1 MTVLFGTSIPVG
13 QAQAQVHAAVGVA
26 TAPAATAPA
35 ATAPAATAPAA
46 TAPAA
51 GAGRTPAA
59 AATRRPSE
67 GSVHS
72 WDLSTGVDG
81 PGTRF
86 VTFLAGCPLSCLYC
100 HNPDTMRMRNGKR
113 TSADEVIAEAGKYT
127 RFIAASG
134 GGATISGGEPLLQ
147 PVFAGELLHRM
158 KNDLGLHTALDT
170 SGFLGARATDALL
183 RDVDL
188 VLLDIKSWDRA
199 TYRKVTGRP
208 LEPTLDFARRLAD
221 LGKEVHLRF
230 VLVPGLTD
238 GRENVEGV
246 ADFAAALGNVSRVDV
261 LPFHKLG
268 ESKWEA
274 LGMPFTLRDTP
285 SPGAEQVAAAK
296 AAFAARGLTA
306 V

>member
-1 MTVLFGTSIPVG
+1 MTTLLPP
-13 QAQAQVHAAVGVA
+13 APPLAAPGRR
-26 TAPAATAPA
+26 PAFA
-35 ATAPAATAPAA
+35 AA
-46 TAPAA
+46 
-51 GAGRTPAA
+51 TPAA
-59 AATRRPSE
+59 AATGRPVV

-86 VTFLAGCPLSCLYC
+86 VTFLSGCPLTCLYC
-100 HNPDTMRMRNGKR
+100 HNPDTWRMRDGKR
-113 TSADEVIAEAGKYT
+113 TTADEVLAEAGKYT

-147 PVFAGELLHRM
+147 PAFTGELLHRF
-158 KNDLGLHTALDT
+158 KHELGLHTALDT
-170 SGFLGARATDALL
+170 SGFLGVRATDALL
-183 RDVDL
+183 RDTDL

-208 LEPTLDFARRLAD
+208 LQPTLDFARRLAG
-221 LGKEVHLRF
+221 LGQEVHVRF

-238 GRENVEGV
+238 APANIEGV
-246 ADFAAALGNVSRVDV
+246 AAFAASLGNVTRVDV

-268 ESKWEA
+268 EAKWQA
-274 LGMPFTLRDTP
+274 LGRRFVLHDTP
-285 SPGAEQVAAAK
+285 APTAEQTALARSV
-296 AAFAARGLTA
+296 FASHGLLA

>member
-1 MTVLFGTSIPVG
+1 MTVLFGTSLPVG
-13 QAQAQVHAAVGVA
+13 HANAISVS
-26 TAPAATAPA
+26 
-35 ATAPAATAPAA
+35 
-46 TAPAA
+46 A
-51 GAGRTPAA
+51 GQTPAA
-59 AATRRPSE
+59 AATQRPSE
-67 GSVHS
+67 GTVHS

-86 VTFLAGCPLSCLYC
+86 VTFLSGCPLTCLYC

-113 TSADEVIAEAGKYT
+113 TSADDVIAEAGKYT
-127 RFIAASG
+127 KFISAAG

-188 VLLDIKSWDRA
+188 VLLDIKSWDRE
-199 TYRKVTGRP
+199 TYKKVTGRP

-221 LGKEVHLRF
+221 LGKEVSLRF

-238 GRENVEGV
+238 ARENIEGI
-246 ADFAAALGNVSRVDV
+246 AAFAGTLDNISRVDV

-274 LGMPFTLRDTP
+274 LEMEFTLHDTP
-285 SPGAEQVAAAK
+285 SPTAGQVAEAK
-296 AAFAARGLTA
+296 AIFAAQGLNA